1 MLLFRPSLAMPIQTD
16 KDLSENARA
25 LWLKARSAIEL
36 RNYGYA
42 ISLLQAVLKEAPG
55 FLDAR
60 KQLRAVEIAATKGKK
75 SFLSGL
81 STSSLKGGSV
91 MKKDPLAAMDLAE
104 KTLESDPTNA
114 QANHLLKDAAKAAG
128 YPEVAA
134 FALETIIQAT
144 PTDTKTM
151 HELGEH
157 FLAMGS
163 ADKAVE
169 VYSKIAEINP
179 ADLVAVKRSKDAAAT
194 ASMKSGGWDA
204 VAESGG
210 KKDYRDLIKNKD
222 EAISLEQKNRVFKD
236 ADMIDAQLAELYP
249 QWEENKQNVDLS
261 RRIAKLYEDRH
272 ELQPDADVLGY
283 AIWYYDHTNTLVSG
297 SDPAVARK
305 LSDLGLRRLELQ
317 IKQTEDYI
325 AQTESW
331 LASGGGEHE
340 DAETYKQ
347 NVEDSKRAL
356 TDLKQ
361 ERSKML
367 IDEAKK
373 RVERNPT
380 DLQLRF
386 ELGERL
392 LEAGLFNEAIP
403 ELQRARQNP
412 NSRLRAMSMLGRCFV
427 LKGMLD
433 MAATQFKGAASEM
446 IAMDNV
452 KKDTLYDLGLVYEQM
467 GKKEEYLQC
476 MKEIMESD
484 YGYKDVA
491 GRVESSYAG

>member
-1 MLLFRPSLAMPIQTD
+1 MPIQTD
-16 KDLSENARA
+16 KDLTDNGRA

-36 RNYGYA
+36 RNYDYA

-60 KQLRAVEIAATKGKK
+60 KQLRAVEIAKTKGKK

-81 STSSLKGGSV
+81 STASLKGGSV
-91 MKKDPLAAMDLAE
+91 MKKDPGAAMELAE
-104 KTLESDPTNA
+104 KTLENDPTNS
-114 QANHLLKDAAKAAG
+114 QANHLLKDAAKLAG

-134 FALETIIQAT
+134 FALETIIQAN
-144 PTDTKTM
+144 PTDTKVM

-157 FLAMGS
+157 YLSMGS
-163 ADKAVE
+163 AEKAVE
-169 VYSKIAEINP
+169 IYSKVAEINP
-179 ADLVAVKRSKDAAAT
+179 ADLIAVKRSKDAAAT

-210 KKDYRDLIKNKD
+210 KKDYRDLIKNKE
-222 EAISLEQKNRVFKD
+222 EAVSLEQKGRVFKD
-236 ADMIDAQLAELYP
+236 VDMIDTQIAELYP
-249 QWEENKQNVDLS
+249 QWDASQEAVDLS
-261 RRIAKLYEDRH
+261 RRMAKLYEDRH
-272 ELQPDADVLGY
+272 ELEPDAEVLGY
-283 AIWYYDHTNTLVSG
+283 AIWYYEHTDKLVSG

-305 LSDLGLRRLELQ
+305 VSDLKLRRLEFE
-317 IKQTEDYI
+317 IKQLEDYI
-325 AQTESW
+325 APTEAW
-331 LASGGGEHE
+331 LAGEGAGHE
-340 DAETYKQ
+340 DEDKYRK
-347 NVEDSKRAL
+347 ELDDSKEKLAELQQARA
-356 TDLKQ
+356 
-361 ERSKML
+361 EML
-367 IDEAKK
+367 IVEAKK

-392 LEAGLFNEAIP
+392 LAAGQFNEAIP

-427 LKGMLD
+427 LKGMFD
-433 MAATQFKGAASEM
+433 MAATQFKAAASEM
-446 IAMDNV
+446 LAMDNV
-452 KKDTLYDLGLVYEQM
+452 KKDTLYDLGLVYEKM
-467 GKKEEYLQC
+467 GKKEDYLQC

-491 GRVESSYAG
+491 QRVESTYGG

>member
-1 MLLFRPSLAMPIQTD
+1 MPLQTD
-16 KDLSENARA
+16 KDLSENARS
-25 LWLKARSAIEL
+25 LWLKGRSAIEL

-60 KQLRAVEIAATKGKK
+60 AQLRAVEIAATKGKK

-81 STSSLKGGSV
+81 STASMKGGSV
-91 MKKDPLAAMDLAE
+91 MKKDPLAAMELAE
-104 KTLESDPTNA
+104 KTLETDPTNS

-128 YPEVAA
+128 YPEVAS
-134 FALETIIQAT
+134 FALETIIKANPQ
-144 PTDTKTM
+144 DTKVM

-157 FLAMGS
+157 YLAMGS

-169 VYSKIAEINP
+169 IYSRIAEVNP
-179 ADLVAVKRSKDAAAT
+179 ADLIAVKRSKDAAAT

-222 EAISLEQKNRVFKD
+222 EAVSLEQKSRVFKD
-236 ADMIDAQLAELYP
+236 VDMIDAQLGELYP
-249 QWEENKQNVDLS
+249 QWEENKESVDLS

-272 ELQPDADVLGY
+272 ELEPNAETLGY
-283 AIWYYDHTNTLVSG
+283 SVWYYNHTSELMSG

-305 LSDLGLRRLELQ
+305 VSDLTLKRLELE
-317 IKQTEDYI
+317 IKQHEDYI
-325 AQTESW
+325 AQTEAW
-331 LASGGGEHE
+331 LAGEGAGHE
-340 DAETYKQ
+340 EEETYRQ
-347 NVEDSKRAL
+347 GVEDSKRILAERQ
-356 TDLKQ
+356 Q
-361 ERSKML
+361 EKAEMQ
-367 IDEAKK
+367 IAEAKK
-373 RVERNPT
+373 RVDRNPT

-386 ELGERL
+386 ELGEKL
-392 LEAGLFNEAIP
+392 LAAGQFNEAIP

-446 IAMDNV
+446 LAMDNV
-452 KKDTLYDLGLVYEQM
+452 KKDTLYDLGLVYEKM
-467 GKKEEYLQC
+467 GKKEDYLQC

-491 GRVESSYAG
+491 QRVESSYGG